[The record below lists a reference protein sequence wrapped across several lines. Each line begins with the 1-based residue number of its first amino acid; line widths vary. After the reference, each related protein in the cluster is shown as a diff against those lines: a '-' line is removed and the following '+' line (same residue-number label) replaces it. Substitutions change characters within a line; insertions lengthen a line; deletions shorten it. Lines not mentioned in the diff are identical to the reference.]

1 MTKFKEIY
9 SSAFIAQFGDYASQF
24 GELSLLSA
32 TPYVDLDQIAKI
44 LGLKI
49 DYAQFDDEFSGN
61 FDEGTNT
68 IKINRNHPQTRIR
81 FTIAHEI
88 GHDVL
93 GHHGISLRSS
103 DLGAYQSVLEKSNE
117 MAANNFAATLLMPR
131 ALLIRLVKRDIHQLV
146 LDDMGLTPQQV
157 AKITKDVADELAVS
171 EESMTY
177 RFQNVRLFVEKND

>member
-9 SSAFIAQFGDYASQF
+9 SSTFIDQFGSFANQFGDLQ
-24 GELSLLSA
+24 LLPA
-32 TPYVDLDQIAKI
+32 TPYIDLERITKL

-49 DYAQFDDEFSGN
+49 NYEKRDNHFSGN
-61 FDEGTNT
+61 FDEATST
-68 IKINRNHPQTRIR
+68 IKVNQNHPETRIR

-93 GHHGISLRSS
+93 GHHGISFRSS

-131 ALLIRLVKRDIHQLV
+131 ILLLNLVKRDINQAG
-146 LDDMGLTPQQV
+146 LDDTGLTPQQV
-157 AKITKDVADELAVS
+157 ADITKDIAGELAVS

-177 RFQNVRLFVEKND
+177 RFQNVRLFVKKND